1 MFGDGLLAMISTK
14 KKPDIILILGM
25 NTSFREVP
33 VMSGHPGECGELERC
48 GHIVR
53 ILATMQQ
60 VSYRRED
67 EFIYRAKMDVY
78 FSPINIAEGICRK
91 GKELL

>member
-1 MFGDGLLAMISTK
+1 MFVDGLLSMISTK

-25 NTSFREVP
+25 NTAFREVP

-60 VSYRRED
+60 VSYRREC
-67 EFIYRAKMDVY
+67 IMD
-78 FSPINIAEGICRK
+78 CK
-91 GKELL
+91 L

>member
-25 NTSFREVP
+25 NTSFRAVP

-60 VSYRRED
+60 VSYRREC
-67 EFIYRAKMDVY
+67 IMD
-78 FSPINIAEGICRK
+78 CK
-91 GKELL
+91 L